1 MHLGESRQI
10 RREKAKNEQDSTIVI
25 NNSLDC
31 IGFGIGLES
40 FDISSLFGISFCDAK
55 SMYDG
60 GKRGLLSNV
69 IRR

>member
-1 MHLGESRQI
+1 MN
-10 RREKAKNEQDSTIVI
+10 KTTIVI

-31 IGFGIGLES
+31 IGFRIGLES

-60 GKRGLLSNV
+60 GKRGLLSKRYLTLVAPVPN
-69 IRR
+69 